1 MIAGPSEILV
11 LADESA
17 DPKYLAA
24 DLMSQAEHD
33 PMASAILVTTS
44 ENLARET
51 EKELERQIETLSRKD
66 IIRQSLS
73 QFGAMIVCDT
83 MEEAV
88 EFANELAPEHLE
100 ACVKNPMEYI
110 GKLDNVG
117 SLFLGNYAPEPLGDY
132 YAGPCLLYTSVRLR
146 GGEVVESF
154 DTFVNAQR
162 PIPPKITQL
171 TGITD
176 EMVKDAPSEEGALE
190 EFFRFCGEDAVLIAH
205 NADFDTSFIRTAC
218 SRCGRKF
225 RMPYID
231 SIPMCRSL
239 LKDIKNF
246 KLDTVAKYLK
256 PVSYTHLDVYKRQGM
271 DGLCG
276 AASLAEADLIC
287 NSVVGMVGLEPTL
300 AAIEAGKDIALSNK
314 ETLVAGGALVME
326 RAEAAG
332 VSILP
337 VDSEHSAVFQCLQGS
352 PSEKAVSRI
361 ILTASG
367 GPFFGRSRNELEH
380 VTVQDALNHPNWDMG
395 AKITVDSAS
404 MMNKGLEIIEASW
417 LFHMPQEKIDVVV
430 HLSLIHI

>member
-1 MIAGPSEILV
+1 MKHSLSV
-11 LADESA
+11 LGSTGSIGTQTLDVARKLGLSVCA
-17 DPKYLAA
+17 LAA
-24 DLMSQAEHD
+24 
-33 PMASAILVTTS
+33 
-44 ENLARET
+44 NR
-51 EKELERQIETLSRKD
+51 
-66 IIRQSLS
+66 
-73 QFGAMIVCDT
+73 
-83 MEEAV
+83 
-88 EFANELAPEHLE
+88 
-100 ACVKNPMEYI
+100 
-110 GKLDNVG
+110 NVG
-117 SLFLGNYAPEPLGDY
+117 
-132 YAGPCLLYTSVRLR
+132 LLEEQIREFKPKLAAVFDREAARRLR
-146 GGEVVESF
+146 AAVSDMDVE
-154 DTFVNAQR
+154 
-162 PIPPKITQL
+162 
-171 TGITD
+171 
-176 EMVKDAPSEEGALE
+176 
-190 EFFRFCGEDAVLIAH
+190 IAE
-205 NADFDTSFIRTAC
+205 
-218 SRCGRKF
+218 
-225 RMPYID
+225 
-231 SIPMCRSL
+231 
-239 LKDIKNF
+239 
-246 KLDTVAKYLK
+246 
-256 PVSYTHLDVYKRQGM
+256 GM

-430 HLSLIHI
+430 HRESVIHSMVEYEDYSVIAQLGVPDMRIPIQYAITYPERMPSPVKRLSLQEIGRLTFFEPDWENFPCLLAAKEALSRGGLSTAVINGANEAAVALFLQEKIPFLSIGELVWEAMESLSCCGPEVSLESILEADRAARRFVESRV